1 MVDGEPER
9 FRFFQ
14 IVKQGVSKMADKA
27 NRNLELVH
35 TDDKASVLRCKI
47 TGLMVVVPKN
57 GGIVEWI
64 EPTQHRKVG

>member
-1 MVDGEPER
+1 
-9 FRFFQ
+9 
-14 IVKQGVSKMADKA
+14 MADKA